1 MSGEKDYYRRIPAT
15 LPVTKERHVH
25 TVAVIA
31 YHGVLPFDLA
41 TPCEV
46 FARVAVPDIAE
57 PYRVRVC
64 GTARTVKAGLVD
76 LRAPY
81 TLAEVAGAQT
91 LILPGIADPGAPVP
105 REVITAVR
113 DAADRGTRVASIC
126 TGAFVLAATGLL
138 DGLRA
143 TTHWAAAPMLTK
155 AYPAVSV
162 DPGVLFVDNGQILTS
177 AGAAAGLDLCLHMVR
192 RDYGSAVAAHAARL
206 AVMPL
211 ERDGGQAQFI
221 VQPPPTSAA
230 NLQPLLH
237 WLAKNLHRELSTVD
251 IARQAGMTPRTLS
264 RQFKQQVGTT
274 LLQWLLTARVRRA
287 QELLE
292 TTCLSVE
299 QVAVQTGF
307 GAATMLRERFA
318 KVVGTT
324 PTAYRR
330 ALGTRSA
337 NVTLPEPR
345 NSGRAEGRPVIPA
358 G

>member
-1 MSGEKDYYRRIPAT
+1 M
-15 LPVTKERHVH
+15 H

-31 YHGVLPFDLA
+31 YHGLLPFDLA

-46 FARVAVPDIAE
+46 FGRVAVSDIAE

-64 GTARTVKAGLVD
+64 GAARTVKAGMVD

-81 TLAEVAGAQT
+81 GLGDVAGAQT
-91 LILPGIADPGAPVP
+91 VILPGIADPTMPVS
-105 REVITAVR
+105 REVIAAVR
-113 DAADRGTRVASIC
+113 DAAKNGARVASIC

-143 TTHWAAAPMLTK
+143 TTHWAAAPIL
-155 AYPAVSV
+155 AECYPAVAV
-162 DPGVLFVDNGQILTS
+162 DANVLFVDNGQILTS

-192 RDYGSAVAAHAARL
+192 RDYGPAVAAHAARL

-221 VQPPPTSAA
+221 VHQPPASAA
-230 NLQPLLH
+230 SLQPLLQ
-237 WLAKNLHRELSTVD
+237 WLWQNLHRELNMDEV
-251 IARQAGMTPRTLS
+251 ARKAAMSPRTLS
-264 RQFKQQVGTT
+264 RQFKRQVGTT
-274 LLQWLLTARVRRA
+274 LLQWILTARVRRA

-292 TTCLSVE
+292 TTDLSVE
-299 QVAVQTGF
+299 QVAAQTGF

-318 KVVGTT
+318 KAVGTT

-330 ALGTRSA
+330 ALGTRPAVFRS
-337 NVTLPEPR
+337 PELR
-345 NSGRAEGRPVIPA
+345 GSGHAGGRPAAQAV
-358 G
+358 